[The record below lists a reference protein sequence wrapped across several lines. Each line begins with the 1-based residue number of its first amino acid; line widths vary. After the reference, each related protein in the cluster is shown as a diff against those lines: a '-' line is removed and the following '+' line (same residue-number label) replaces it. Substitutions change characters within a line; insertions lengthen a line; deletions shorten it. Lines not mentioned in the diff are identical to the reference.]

1 LTVTPKPAA
10 SVGPNLIP
18 TNVISHSWTLSKIS
32 NITGDTLIIPQYN
45 QPKVVEVRSLWWG
58 RFDSCL
64 QQQHWC
70 GHHVQIQVLGGL
82 KEMTGTA
89 LHNSATIAPQ

>member
-1 LTVTPKPAA
+1 
-10 SVGPNLIP
+10 LIP

-32 NITGDTLIIPQYN
+32 NVTGDTLIIPQYN
-45 QPKVVEVRSLWWG
+45 QPKVVEVRSVRWG

-70 GHHVQIQVLGGL
+70 DNVGPSYSDSGPGRP
-82 KEMTGTA
+82 E
-89 LHNSATIAPQ
+89 